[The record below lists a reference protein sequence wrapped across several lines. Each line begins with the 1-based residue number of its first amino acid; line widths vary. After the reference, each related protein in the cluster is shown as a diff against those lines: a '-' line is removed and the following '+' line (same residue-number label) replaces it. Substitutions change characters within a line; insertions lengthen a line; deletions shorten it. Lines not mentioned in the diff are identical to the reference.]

1 MDWISGLLVEQN
13 SLQAVVIILL
23 IIAIGL
29 GFGRMKVAGVSLG
42 VTFVFFCGI
51 LAGHLGLRINSQV
64 LQFAQNF
71 GLVIFVYALGLQVGP
86 GFFNS
91 FRKGGVKLNMWGLAV
106 LIAGTLLTIL
116 FSFVTNVSL
125 QDMVGIMCGAT
136 TNTPALA
143 AAQQTL
149 EQMGIESSSLA
160 IGTAVTYPLGVVG
173 VIIALIVLFKLL
185 GGKNKIQPDEKKENP
200 AFIATYLVS
209 NPAIFGKTVREVAR
223 MSAKA
228 FVISRIWRS
237 GKVSIPQSATVLEEG
252 DKLLVVTSEKES
264 EELRIIFGKEEER
277 DWNRGD
283 ID

>member
-136 TNTPALA
+136 TNTPAL
-143 AAQQTL
+143 
-149 EQMGIESSSLA
+149 
-160 IGTAVTYPLGVVG
+160 VR
-173 VIIALIVLFKLL
+173 K
-185 GGKNKIQPDEKKENP
+185 EKS
-200 AFIATYLVS
+200 F
-209 NPAIFGKTVREVAR
+209 
-223 MSAKA
+223 
-228 FVISRIWRS
+228 
-237 GKVSIPQSATVLEEG
+237 
-252 DKLLVVTSEKES
+252 
-264 EELRIIFGKEEER
+264 LRVP
-277 DWNRGD
+277 
-283 ID
+283 

>member
-209 NPAIFGKTVREVAR
+209 NPAILALWQGEHSSVGHGLGGRRQTACGDLRKRVGGVTHHIWKRRGER
-223 MSAKA
+223 LE
-228 FVISRIWRS
+228 SRRHRLEFHRQFAHF
-237 GKVSIPQSATVLEEG
+237 QSDSYNEAAY
-252 DKLLVVTSEKES
+252 
-264 EELRIIFGKEEER
+264 
-277 DWNRGD
+277 
-283 ID
+283 